1 MKFTSQICT
10 TKEQSEHLVALC
22 VCAICF
28 LILGFCYIMDYLC
41 RKYYG
46 SKFQKFAYKL
56 FKIHR

>member
-1 MKFTSQICT
+1 MKIYFNGI
-10 TKEQSEHLVALC
+10 ELVALC

-41 RKYYG
+41 LKYYG

-56 FKIHR
+56 FRIHR